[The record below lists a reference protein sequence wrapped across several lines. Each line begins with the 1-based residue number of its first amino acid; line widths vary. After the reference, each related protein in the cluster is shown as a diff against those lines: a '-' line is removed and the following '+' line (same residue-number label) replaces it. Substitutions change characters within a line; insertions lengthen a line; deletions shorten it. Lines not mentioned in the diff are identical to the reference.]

1 VAEFSTINMMVKQG
15 ADGSIQLSRIPI
27 PAMPDHLKE
36 VIEEQ
41 KS

>member
-1 VAEFSTINMMVKQG
+1 MQV
-15 ADGSIQLSRIPI
+15 SRMPI
-27 PAMPDHLKE
+27 PAMPDYLKE